1 MRERERER
9 VEIMSKKSGTTK
21 KDEDKG
27 IPTLR
32 ETIQSTVNAYLKEKI
47 GSDKVTI
54 DVSRRSNVFDRLHS
68 LTFIMSHV
76 LISLTYIIIIII
88 II

>member
-1 MRERERER
+1 
-9 VEIMSKKSGTTK
+9 MSKKSGTTK
-21 KDEDKG
+21 KDEDN

-68 LTFIMSHV
+68 LTYIMRRV

-88 II
+88 IYTRSLCKKVLIL

>member
-1 MRERERER
+1 
-9 VEIMSKKSGTTK
+9 MSKKSGTTK

>member
-1 MRERERER
+1 
-9 VEIMSKKSGTTK
+9 MSKKSGTTK
-21 KDEDKG
+21 KDEDN

-54 DVSRRSNVFDRLHS
+54 DVSRRSKAFS
-68 LTFIMSHV
+68 LRSS
-76 LISLTYIIIIII
+76 SLSYFYYESCSYFTYIHHHYYIHSCLS
-88 II
+88 